1 MQRSALC
8 RSRRELSNDPNSNA
22 YFLAKFGLDTA
33 ENQPAS
39 QPRTSL
45 VNFARSLCT
54 DRPGLNGMP
63 GMQAT
68 VGVDVDGDG
77 RADFL
82 MTGIDRNGDGIP
94 DVMQPGLRRF

>member
-1 MQRSALC
+1 
-8 RSRRELSNDPNSNA
+8 
-22 YFLAKFGLDTA
+22 
-33 ENQPAS
+33 
-39 QPRTSL
+39 
-45 VNFARSLCT
+45 
-54 DRPGLNGMP
+54 MP